1 MERGMKGRIGE
12 DMFLGIFA
20 MLYLPLHAELLAA
33 RRAAE
38 LLMEFQTVDCLE
50 DDCSLLGPIINDF
63 KGVLRSMEE
72 TSLNF
77 VHREANNIAHKLA
90 CAGLGVSSEDRWV
103 EPSPYFIL
111 DALLEDNQV

>member
-1 MERGMKGRIGE
+1 MERGMKGRIRE

-20 MLYLPLHAELLAA
+20 MLYSPLHAELLAA

-50 DDCSLLGPIINDF
+50 DDCSLLGPIIND
-63 KGVLRSMEE
+63 
-72 TSLNF
+72 
-77 VHREANNIAHKLA
+77 IAHKLA

-103 EPSPYFIL
+103 EPPPYFIL